1 MLSIRSGIKEDHT
14 AKYFSHN
21 NVEATRIRDRL
32 AEDSL
37 EMLIQWLK
45 KGGNVGIHGE
55 ILFGSSRIPDTK
67 HRTDATNSTRA
78 RRQVSCPHHTLSN
91 LMALQ
96 SYNRSPS
103 FQGKGDPSHIH

>member
-55 ILFGSSRIPDTK
+55 TSL
-67 HRTDATNSTRA
+67 RA
-78 RRQVSCPHHTLSN
+78 VPNAGH
-91 LMALQ
+91 
-96 SYNRSPS
+96 
-103 FQGKGDPSHIH
+103 

>member
-21 NVEATRIRDRL
+21 NVEATRTRDKL

-37 EMLIQWLK
+37 DMLIQWLK

-55 ILFGSSRIPDTK
+55 IPFRSSRTLGTE
-67 HRTDATNSTRA
+67 HRTDATNSTRT
-78 RRQVSCPHHTLSN
+78 RRQVSCLHHTLLN

-96 SYNRSPS
+96 S
-103 FQGKGDPSHIH
+103 